1 MVEEQVSKINRAMAT
16 VFYRFFLETLQQHT
30 GLSRPWSNN
39 SITLEV
45 SHI

>member
-16 VFYRFFLETLQQHT
+16 VFYRFFLETLQHT